1 MFGQLCVAPDEL
13 PDELPGLAEVDGD
26 ALAEGDALA
35 ACATANVPKPPLNAR
50 PAAITTLAVRLLAHA
65 RLLIFCHLLFKWM
78 TRPRSSAPIVS
89 EPRRQAEHDT
99 NTRNELGLRKPCV
112 QVVIGAGV

>member
-78 TRPRSSAPIVS
+78 TRPRSSAPIVFRATSTSGARHEHAQRARPS
-89 EPRRQAEHDT
+89 EAMRPGSNRR
-99 NTRNELGLRKPCV
+99 RR
-112 QVVIGAGV
+112 

>member
-65 RLLIFCHLLFKWM
+65 RPLISCHL
-78 TRPRSSAPIVS
+78 P
-89 EPRRQAEHDT
+89 
-99 NTRNELGLRKPCV
+99 G
-112 QVVIGAGV
+112 